1 MTCNKRKTTTTIAT
15 FVLATF
21 VLTMSIPYAFADNTP
36 YRNNY
41 WYDFQGDP
49 EVCYLESELDNLTV
63 NGTTNQGSAVIAA
76 IELTRAEYNS
86 KIDGLTIGAVDSTCS
101 YNNIKVGAKSL
112 SFGVA
117 AQTQLSAYYCCGYN
131 NEYAGNFV
139 DFNTDFNWKTN
150 NDECG
155 LFVDNDIELIANH
168 EFGHALGL
176 GHHYGPNHSVMGEY
190 CTSVF
195 AEVQP
200 ADKAA
205 LEILY

>member
-1 MTCNKRKTTTTIAT
+1 MTYNKRKTTTIAT

-21 VLTMSIPYAFADNTP
+21 VLTMSIPYAFADNPP
-36 YRNNY
+36 YKNNY
-41 WYDFQGDP
+41 WYDYKGDP
-49 EVCYLESELDNLTV
+49 EVCYLESELDNMTV

-76 IELTRAEYNS
+76 VELTRAEYNS

-101 YNNIKVGAKSL
+101 YNNIKVGARSL
-112 SFGVA
+112 DFGIA
-117 AQTQLSAYYCCGYN
+117 AQAQLSAYYCCGN
-131 NEYAGNFV
+131 NHEYAGHFV
-139 DFNTDFNWKTN
+139 DFNTDIGWKTN

-155 LFVDNDIELIANH
+155 FFDNKDIEWIANH

-176 GHHYGPNHSVMGEY
+176 DHHSGGFHSVMGEL
-190 CTSVF
+190 CSSAF

-205 LEILY
+205 LESLY